1 MLWLERRVVS
11 TLAGADDERTGGAV
25 SAFVESSLRAMPQHL
40 RLGVALESIGLG
52 LLTRMRYG
60 SDPNAE
66 AIHHSIAGW
75 ERAPVG
81 VVRQYPRLLN
91 SLVLFARY
99 ELADT

>member
-11 TLAGADDERTGGAV
+11 ALAGADDERTGGGV
-25 SAFVESSLRAMPQHL
+25 SEFVETSLQAMPQHL
-40 RLGVALESIGLG
+40 RLGVAVESIGLG
-52 LLTRMRYG
+52 LLTRLRYG
-60 SDPNAE
+60 SQPSPE
-66 AIHHSIAGW
+66 AIQHSIDAW

-99 ELADT
+99 ELPDA

>member
-11 TLAGADDERTGGAV
+11 ALAGADDARTEGGV
-25 SAFVESSLRAMPQHL
+25 SQFVETSLAAMPQHL
-40 RLGVALESIGLG
+40 RLGVAVESIGLG
-52 LLTRMRYG
+52 LLTRLRYG
-60 SDPNAE
+60 ADPSAE
-66 AIHHSIAGW
+66 SIQRSIAVW

-99 ELADT
+99 ELPDA